1 MRMPF
6 PTAAASPAK
15 KVSFRGFSSGAAL
28 AAAIAV
34 GKRPENAGKCIV
46 AIQPSFGERYLSTVL
61 FKDLGTP
68 EPSMLK
74 HLPTSEIPTVY
85 GRRWLVMEAKV
96 KWWGSAYPPVLPS
109 DSPIILRPNP
119 RYRFFPT
126 ISSTHLPHPSAHSP
140 LLP

>member
-1 MRMPF
+1 MADEDAISYSRRL
-6 PTAAASPAK
+6 AREEGLLS
-15 KVSFRGFSSGAAL
+15 GISSGAAL

-74 HLPTSEIPTVY
+74 HLPTSEIPTVTTS
-85 GRRWLVMEAKV
+85 VA
-96 KWWGSAYPPVLPS
+96 S
-109 DSPIILRPNP
+109 
-119 RYRFFPT
+119 
-126 ISSTHLPHPSAHSP
+126 
-140 LLP
+140 